1 MTVTTDAPGTMPTP
15 ADEARLWAL
24 VEAAWAELGAEP
36 LALRQ
41 ALVERDPAAAADDG
55 DDDAPL
61 YAIDAWL
68 DAFLGRLRQLT
79 AELTGS
85 ELTDLD
91 RVVERKLYDI
101 DREDIHEV
109 TDGSDDGF
117 LYARGFIVA
126 LGRAYYEA
134 VRANPAMAVP
144 DADCEGMC
152 YLFAHLHNDRFGAW
166 PETGSGISRE
176 SFGNRAGWSVW
187 SDDEP
192 DAEGQP
198 SRPDGAAQT

>member
-1 MTVTTDAPGTMPTP
+1 MTTDSPGTLPTP

-24 VEAAWAELGAEP
+24 IEAAWAELGAEP

-41 ALVERDPAAAADDG
+41 ALIERDPADDDG
-55 DDDAPL
+55 DDGTS

-68 DAFLGRLRQLT
+68 DAFLDRLRQLT
-79 AELTGS
+79 VGLTGQ

-126 LGRAYYEA
+126 LGQAYYEA
-134 VRANPAMAVP
+134 VRANPAMALL

-152 YLFAHLHNDRFGAW
+152 YLFAHLHDDRFGSR
-166 PETGSGISRE
+166 PETGSGITRE
-176 SFGNRAGWSVW
+176 SFGNRAGWS
-187 SDDEP
+187 
-192 DAEGQP
+192 A
-198 SRPDGAAQT
+198 

>member
-1 MTVTTDAPGTMPTP
+1 MTVTTDAPGTLPTP

-24 VEAAWAELGAEP
+24 IEAAWAELGAEP

-41 ALVERDPAAAADDG
+41 ALVERDPAGDDG
-55 DDDAPL
+55 DDGPP
-61 YAIDAWL
+61 YAIEAWL
-68 DAFLGRLRQLT
+68 DAFLDHLGQLT
-79 AELTGS
+79 AELTGQ

-126 LGRAYYEA
+126 LGRSYYDA
-134 VRANPAMAVP
+134 VLADPAMALL

-152 YLFAHLHNDRFGAW
+152 YFFAHLHNDRFGSW

-176 SFGNRAGWSVW
+176 SFGNRVGWS
-187 SDDEP
+187 
-192 DAEGQP
+192 A
-198 SRPDGAAQT
+198 